1 MNRLSDQIVENQT
14 IAATTQAKIRN
25 GRRVVRSNMTPA
37 IAKTG
42 IYPQGHDEDDDGIN
56 LDHDNEPVVPVSSL
70 PATLPQTSASM
81 AMPHMA
87 ITLSPLDMPADQFRA
102 GLDRRKQNRQLLM
115 DWLRTA
121 LVEGVDFGPVH
132 IAGKDKCNL
141 ARSGRVKE
149 CTNAYHW
156 SKPSLFKPGA
166 EKITGMLGM
175 TVHYPSLT
183 GYENAFVSGVEIKQV
198 MLRCEL
204 HDAHGRVVAEGV
216 GARNLTQDYGD
227 INKAL
232 KMAEKSAHIDATL
245 RLAGLSEVFTQD
257 VEDFSSQDSD
267 NLPPPPRATSHQRT
281 TTTRPRPPRQPRP
294 AAPPADNGFS
304 SPLSTSP
311 APVAPVPAPT
321 PVSPVVP
328 KGENAYDLEI
338 IGPDDVAWVKE
349 RITEIGIAEKRVLA
363 WLYKVTKGT
372 VTRFEQLNVTQCN
385 SLLKRLDTWAEE
397 VSQTQAAA

>member
-1 MNRLSDQIVENQT
+1 MTRLSEQIAEDQSL
-14 IAATTQAKIRN
+14 AASTQAKIRN
-25 GRRVVRSNMTPA
+25 NRRVVRRNLTPA
-37 IAKTG
+37 IATTG
-42 IYPQGHDEDDDGIN
+42 IYPQGHDENHDDVVDPIIP
-56 LDHDNEPVVPVSSL
+56 EPAL
-70 PATLPQTSASM
+70 PADPAPSSSSM
-81 AMPHMA
+81 TISHPA
-87 ITLSPLDMPADQFRA
+87 ITLSPLDLPADQFRA

-115 DWLRTA
+115 DWLRSA

-132 IAGKDKCNL
+132 IAGKDKCDL
-141 ARSGRVKE
+141 ARSGRAKE
-149 CTNAYHW
+149 CQNQYHW

-175 TVHYPSLT
+175 TVHYPSLV
-183 GYENAFVSGVEIKQV
+183 GYENAFLSGQTVTQV

-216 GARNLTQDYGD
+216 GARHVSQDFD
-227 INKAL
+227 LNKSL

-267 NLPPPPRATSHQRT
+267 NLPPPPRATSPQRT
-281 TTTRPRPPRQPRP
+281 TTPRPRPPRQARP

-304 SPLSTSP
+304 SPTPASP
-311 APVAPVPAPT
+311 APAATT
-321 PVSPVVP
+321 PVSPVAL

-338 IGPDDVAWVKE
+338 IGPDDVAWVKA
-349 RITEIGIAEKRVLA
+349 RVVEIGIAEKRVLA

-385 SLLKRLDTWAEE
+385 SLLKRLDSWAEE
-397 VSQTQAAA
+397 ASAQTPAAA